1 MPTDLKTICMF
12 TPQAHGGHPRYTHEL
27 MTALAAL
34 PRPDY
39 RCELVSTRNLH
50 EQFKSDRYPVHTVLP
65 PLREREEFRFPLTW
79 AVSRLMY
86 YPRRE
91 LAFLKWLK
99 GRPDIVAVHFQEWK
113 PWMAAPL
120 FRRIHKMGKK
130 IHYTVHNVV
139 PHRYPRLI
147 PKSMIDRWMRNA
159 CLMCDGLFVHS
170 EALADKLSESL
181 GKGHPPIRISPHGVW
196 TVPDFAGA
204 PTMEQRLSWK
214 KLLFFGSIR
223 QNKGLDL
230 LLDAAAALPGYS
242 ITIAGKPDE
251 ADYFQ
256 SQILPRVQRLREAG
270 MQIHLMDRF
279 IADEEVGP
287 LFATHSA
294 IVLPY
299 TQGFVAQSGV
309 AFMALAYE
317 LPMVAS
323 EVGGLRDLMNEFKV
337 GETFRDFTPQGLAA
351 AVRSLYAAGNH
362 AGLAREV
369 RAAKDK
375 YSWAVAARETMA
387 AYTAAQEGRREADAF
402 SIQTTPAH

>member
-1 MPTDLKTICMF
+1 MF
-12 TPQAHGGHPRYTHEL
+12 TPQAHGGHPRYAHEL
-27 MTALAAL
+27 MTALAAH
-34 PRPDY
+34 PRSGF
-39 RCELVSTRNLH
+39 RFELVSTRNLH
-50 EQFKSDRYPVHTVLP
+50 EQFKSDRYAVHTVLP
-65 PLREREEFRFPLTW
+65 TLREREDFRTPLSW
-79 AVSRLMY
+79 AASRLLY

-99 GRPDIVAVHFQEWK
+99 ERPDIVAVHFQEWK
-113 PWMAAPL
+113 PWLAAPL

-147 PKSMIDRWMRNA
+147 PKALFDRWTRNA

-170 EALADKLSESL
+170 EALADKLSECL
-181 GKGHPPIRISPHGVW
+181 GKPHPPIRISPHGVW
-196 TVPDFAGA
+196 TVPDFAEA
-204 PTMEQRLSWK
+204 PTMEERLSWK

-230 LLDAAAALPGYS
+230 LLDAAKLLPGHS
-242 ITIAGKPDE
+242 ITIAGNPDE
-251 ADYFQ
+251 MDYFQ
-256 SQILPRVQRLREAG
+256 TRILPRVQRLRDDG
-270 MQIHLMDRF
+270 IQIDLMDRF
-279 IADEEVGP
+279 IADGEVGR

-337 GETFRDFTPQGLAA
+337 GETFSDFTPQGLAA
-351 AVRSLYAAGNH
+351 AVRSLYAAGSH
-362 AGLAREV
+362 ANLAREV

-375 YSWAVAARETMA
+375 YSWAVAARETIA
-387 AYTAAQEGRREADAF
+387 GYAAAQEGGREADAF